1 MCSSEAMLVE
11 MNGKAASNAEP
22 PYRALMTKGQPSQ
35 WLLAARYRGVSFC
48 NTVCCVL
55 GRAWQLPLSDHR
67 LSNWPADRRRES
79 PDGFCLPAWDLESQ
93 SMLARILRVAL
104 VRRPHPWKG
113 LRRAQRSFVALGC
126 SRATNDERWRPW
138 FLRGLHQ

>member
-1 MCSSEAMLVE
+1 MAKLLQTP
-11 MNGKAASNAEP
+11 NP

-48 NTVCCVL
+48 NTVWCVL

-93 SMLARILRVAL
+93 SGLARILRVARVL
-104 VRRPHPWKG
+104 RTHPSEG
-113 LRRAQRSFVALGC
+113 LNRAQRSFVALGS
-126 SRATNDERWRPW
+126 SRAPHDE
-138 FLRGLHQ
+138 